1 MLAILTNFQ
10 DNIFKIIATCFIK
23 TSRWFII
30 INIAIII
37 IIVSRLEFTGSK
49 EPGPLEGLRGDTG
62 PTRRGPLENIK
73 MFYCDATAGIHLW
86 VIIGNSPE
94 MVAG

>member
-37 IIVSRLEFTGSK
+37 IITIVPLIISIFTEKVDHNNLNSDFLK
-49 EPGPLEGLRGDTG
+49 IYMKS
-62 PTRRGPLENIK
+62 NI
-73 MFYCDATAGIHLW
+73 
-86 VIIGNSPE
+86 
-94 MVAG
+94 